1 MLTKGINFVNFKIK
15 KNSTLVKKNLIS
27 ILKSKNEVLNSL
39 SQNYKNNFTKKL
51 LHKYKKEIDYRV
63 IGMGGS
69 SLGTQTIYDFL
80 KHKIRKNFVF
90 TDNLQT
96 AQIKEKKKYTNLIV
110 SKSGN
115 TIETV
120 VNANILIKKK
130 ERNIF
135 ITENKDSYLFS
146 LAEKLKSDIIHHNNY
161 IGGRYSV
168 LSEVGMLPAELMGLK
183 ASDFRQ
189 LNNLIKN
196 KKFINS
202 LISNVSSTLYF
213 IKKKKFNSVIINYDA
228 RSENLFNWY
237 QQLIAESLG
246 KKKKGLLPVVSNM
259 PKDNHSTMQLY
270 LDGFKNNFFT
280 FFYVNEPNSEKIKN
294 NTILSSQYYL
304 KNKNLSQITLAQR
317 KATENVFKKK
327 NIPFRSFKI
336 KKRDEKTLGEL
347 FCFFILETILIGQS
361 MNLNP
366 YDQPAVELIKVETKK
381 LLIRNT

>member
-51 LHKYKKEIDYRV
+51 LHKYKKKIDYRV

-202 LISNVSSTLYF
+202 LISNVSSILYF

-280 FFYVNEPNSEKIKN
+280 FFYVDEPNSQKIKN

-327 NIPFRSFKI
+327 NIPFRSFEI